1 MSRRRRIKA
10 DIPEGGH
17 SPVDAVVTARES
29 HALEMVKHAIATN
42 QTMLAFQP
50 VMQARAPR
58 KTAFYE
64 GLIRVLDQS
73 GRVIPARTFMPEIE
87 ATELGREIDC
97 IALETGLRTLAAN
110 PSIRLSLNMSVR
122 SVGYKRW
129 MRILDRHLKKN
140 ASVGERLV
148 LEISEQSAMTMPELV
163 VDFMD
168 HLQDRNI
175 GFALDDFGNGAL
187 VLQYLNDFYFDAVK
201 LNGPFMQN
209 LADNPDNQCIVRAL
223 VSVAKQ
229 FDMLVI
235 AGAVERQRDAD
246 FLISSGVDCLQ
257 GHLFGAPTVRPP
269 WIPQPAQRRAAT

>member
-17 SPVDAVVTARES
+17 SPVDAVIAARDS
-29 HALEMVKHAIATN
+29 QTLDMVKNAVASG

-64 GLIRVLDQS
+64 GLIRVLDRS
-73 GRVIPARTFMPEIE
+73 GRVIPARTFMPSIE

-97 IALETGLRTLAAN
+97 ITLETGLRTLAAN
-110 PSIRLSLNMSVR
+110 PSIRLSLNMSAR

-129 MRILDRHLKKN
+129 MRILDRHLKQN
-140 ASVGERLV
+140 ATVGERLV
-148 LEISEQSAMTMPELV
+148 LEMSEQSAMSMPELV

-175 GFALDDFGNGAL
+175 GFALDNFGSGAL

-201 LNGPFMQN
+201 LNGPFMHR
-209 LADNPDNQCIVRAL
+209 LAGNPDSQSIVRAL
-223 VSVAKQ
+223 IAVARQ

-235 AGAVERQRDAD
+235 AGCVERKPDAG
-246 FLISSGVDCLQ
+246 FLVSAGVDCLQ

-269 WIPQPAQRRAAT
+269 WIPQPADSQAGR